1 MKHHVPRMSLGSQGW
16 EGPTPPGCTEGK
28 QAHQVSLLQFPMC
41 FLHWDSRVLGK
52 RLKFTD
58 TDYLA

>member
-16 EGPTPPGCTEGK
+16 EGRTEEK
-28 QAHQVSLLQFPMC
+28 QAHQVSLLHS
-41 FLHWDSRVLGK
+41 FLCVFYTGTLVSKGK
-52 RLKFTD
+52 RLKFID